1 MNDDILSW
9 EIFVLVYSNGSIAE
23 TAEKLSIDAPTVSK
37 KLKGLE
43 KRLGV
48 TLFERN
54 QRPFSPM
61 PVASEL
67 VHYATELVRTKEKIA
82 SVLANRVYDEG
93 QIIRLMVGNSQ
104 GKYLPNILKKFRAI
118 HPQTRFNVISPVDL
132 NEFKQRQADVSIV
145 SGLASLPDYVFR
157 SRGKMVFI
165 PVASKKYVEE
175 NGKIN
180 SPQDLQNHITFGNL
194 YPKRYSFTVNFVLK
208 KKGMVL
214 NVPHDSFIRWSS
226 VEMAKEAVLQGMG
239 IALSLPLFCC
249 IDELEAGRLV
259 PILNGWHRPSQ
270 QNYVAVHKDD
280 WKKPLVRTF
289 VEFFALELGAVEKS
303 CELRLQKV
311 IPKPY
316 FEELLS

>member
-1 MNDDILSW
+1 M
-9 EIFVLVYSNGSIAE
+9 
-23 TAEKLSIDAPTVSK
+23 
-37 KLKGLE
+37 
-43 KRLGV
+43 
-48 TLFERN
+48 
-54 QRPFSPM
+54 
-61 PVASEL
+61 
-67 VHYATELVRTKEKIA
+67 
-82 SVLANRVYDEG
+82 
-93 QIIRLMVGNSQ
+93 
-104 GKYLPNILKKFRAI
+104 PNILKKFRAI

-145 SGLASLPDYVFR
+145 SGLGSLPDYVFR

-226 VEMAKEAVLQGMG
+226 VEKWQKK
-239 IALSLPLFCC
+239 PFCREW
-249 IDELEAGRLV
+249 DLHFPYLYFAASMKLEAGRLV

-311 IPKPY
+311 VPKPY